1 MSDLQQVAAD
11 VDAAITLTMVT
22 MDVEA
27 GFGLLSFYSS
37 VADVAAIIMVV
48 AVLVVLVT
56 VAVVVVTMVTAVN
69 GSSFFLFSS
78 AAVAEITVPAANSY
92 RRRSLRRLLT

>member
-1 MSDLQQVAAD
+1 M
-11 VDAAITLTMVT
+11 DAAITLTMVT

-37 VADVAAIIMVV
+37 VADAVTMAMAVALAASAIM
-48 AVLVVLVT
+48 
-56 VAVVVVTMVTAVN
+56 AVVVVTMVTAVN

-78 AAVAEITVPAANSY
+78 AVAEITVPAANSY

>member
-1 MSDLQQVAAD
+1 M
-11 VDAAITLTMVT
+11 DAAITLTMVT

-37 VADVAAIIMVV
+37 VADAVTMAMAVALAASAIM
-48 AVLVVLVT
+48 
-56 VAVVVVTMVTAVN
+56 AVVVVTMVTAVN

-78 AAVAEITVPAANSY
+78 VAVAEITVPAANSY

>member
-1 MSDLQQVAAD
+1 M
-11 VDAAITLTMVT
+11 DAAITLTMVT

-37 VADVAAIIMVV
+37 VADAVTMAMAVALAASAIM
-48 AVLVVLVT
+48 
-56 VAVVVVTMVTAVN
+56 AVVVVTMVTAVN

-78 AAVAEITVPAANSY
+78 AAVAEITVPAASSY
-92 RRRSLRRLLT
+92 RRRFLRRLLT

>member
-1 MSDLQQVAAD
+1 MAAD
-11 VDAAITLTMVT
+11 VVAAQITTIT
-22 MDVEA
+22 ADVA
-27 GFGLLSFYSS
+27 VGSGLLSFYSS

-78 AAVAEITVPAANSY
+78 VAVAEITVPAANSY